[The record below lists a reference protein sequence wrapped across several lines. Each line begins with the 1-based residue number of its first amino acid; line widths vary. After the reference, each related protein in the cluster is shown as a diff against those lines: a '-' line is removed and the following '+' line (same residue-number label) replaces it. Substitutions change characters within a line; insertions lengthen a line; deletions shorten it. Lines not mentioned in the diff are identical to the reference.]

1 MIRKFKTSLLT
12 RIVVTQIILGILP
25 LLFLGAASMF
35 RVNRILKSNA
45 IEFQNNSIKQGAMY
59 IDLVMDNV
67 ESLIA
72 NLSGIDAINNALTVE
87 ADGSPYDKL
96 TTQAR
101 IGYILSGYTNLKGL
115 VSIDLFSINGMH
127 YHVGETLNADNI
139 NEEVL
144 SELYIDIEECQGF
157 VHWDGIE
164 SNVNL
169 NSDYAKVITAARML
183 HIEAG
188 ADGSA
193 GAEGLLVVSYDPGVF
208 SDVFDAGADQ
218 LGYTLILDKR
228 DRIVYHPDSAY
239 IGHTLTDDLSVR
251 IETSE
256 DGYFTQKIDGTDM
269 FVVFDNTQ
277 KGNWT
282 VAKFVPVNSIVASAN
297 SRTFVFVILIAMITA
312 VAVVHG
318 RGMSTQFI
326 QPIKKITDT
335 FRHLQ
340 SGDFS
345 HAAKLKIVHQ
355 DEIGELG
362 KLFNSFIEAREDITT
377 QKKLER
383 QLNEQ
388 NRELQ
393 EALSTLK
400 TAQTQMVQQEKM
412 AGIGQLAAG
421 VAHEIN
427 NPLGFVKSNFAVLH
441 KYMDRL
447 ERMLSVIDTYRQMEK
462 YHAGGKHSLVE
473 QAWEENAIDIT
484 RSDLKEILSDT
495 QEGINRIAEIVN
507 ALKTFSRSSLL
518 EERSP
523 YDLNEGIKTTL
534 LIANNE
540 IKYNSTVNFSPS
552 PLPQLNANGGQI
564 NQVLLNMI
572 VNAAQAIKQ
581 KHQNEKGLITIETM
595 VESDYVCCY
604 IGDNGCGMK
613 TDVMNRIFEPFYTTK
628 VVGQGTGLGLS
639 LAYDIIVNKHGGR
652 LEVTSEAGVGT
663 CFKISLPINS
673 KRAKD
678 EYM

>member
-1 MIRKFKTSLLT
+1 MIQKFKTSLLT
-12 RIVVTQIILGILP
+12 RIVVTQIVLGILP
-25 LLFLGAASMF
+25 LIFLGAASML

-45 IEFQNNSIKQGAMY
+45 IEFQNDSIKQGAMY
-59 IDLVMDNV
+59 INLVMDNV

-87 ADGSPYDKL
+87 ADVSAYDKL
-96 TTQAR
+96 TAQAR

-115 VSIDLFSINGMH
+115 VSIDLFSMNGMH
-127 YHVGETLNADNI
+127 YHVGETLNADHI

-144 SELYIDIEECQGF
+144 SELSADTKECQGF

-164 SNVNL
+164 PNINLDSN
-169 NSDYAKVITAARML
+169 YASVITAARIL
-183 HIEAG
+183 HTEG
-188 ADGSA
+188 GVGGST

-208 SDVFDAGADQ
+208 LDVFEPGADQ

-239 IGHTLTDDLSVR
+239 IGHTLADELSAR
-251 IETSE
+251 LKTSE
-256 DGYFTQKIDGTDM
+256 NGYFTLKIDGTDM
-269 FVVFDNTQ
+269 FVVFDGTQ

-282 VAKFVPVNSIVASAN
+282 VAKFIPVDTIVASAN
-297 SRTFVFVILIAMITA
+297 SRTLIFVVLIAMMIAIA
-312 VAVVHG
+312 VAHG
-318 RGMSTQFI
+318 RGMSKQFI

-340 SGDFS
+340 SGNFTNVS
-345 HAAKLKIVHQ
+345 KLKIAHQ

-393 EALSTLK
+393 EALLTLK

-427 NPLGFVKSNFAVLH
+427 NPLGFVKSNFAVLN
-441 KYMDRL
+441 KYTERL
-447 ERMLSVIDTYRQMEK
+447 ERMLSVVDTYRQMEK
-462 YHAGGKHSLVE
+462 YHVGGKHSPVE
-473 QAWEENAIDIT
+473 QAWEENAIDMT
-484 RSDLKEILSDT
+484 RSDLKEIISDT
-495 QEGINRIAEIVN
+495 QEGLNRIAEIVN

-552 PLPQLNANGGQI
+552 PLPQLSANGGQI
-564 NQVLLNMI
+564 NQVLLNII

-581 KHQNEKGLITIETM
+581 QNQSDKGLITIETK
-595 VESDYVCCY
+595 VEGDYVCCY

-613 TDVMNRIFEPFYTTK
+613 DDVMNRIFEPFFTTK

-639 LAYDIIVNKHGGR
+639 LAYDIIVNKHGGH
-652 LEVTSEAGVGT
+652 LEVTSEVGIGT
-663 CFKISLPINS
+663 CFKILLPINPT
-673 KRAKD
+673 RAKD
-678 EYM
+678 E

>member
-1 MIRKFKTSLLT
+1 MIQKFKTSLLT
-12 RIVVTQIILGILP
+12 RIVVTQIVLGILP
-25 LLFLGAASMF
+25 LIFLGAASML

-45 IEFQNNSIKQGAMY
+45 IEFQNDNIKQGAMY
-59 IDLVMDNV
+59 INLVMDNV

-87 ADGSPYDKL
+87 ADVSAYAKL

-115 VSIDLFSINGMH
+115 VSIDLFSMNGMH
-127 YHVGETLNADNI
+127 YHVGETLNADHI

-144 SELYIDIEECQGF
+144 SELYADTKECQGF

-164 SNVNL
+164 PNINLDSN
-169 NSDYAKVITAARML
+169 YASVITAARIL
-183 HIEAG
+183 HTEG
-188 ADGSA
+188 GVGGST

-208 SDVFDAGADQ
+208 SDVFNAGADQ

-228 DRIVYHPDSAY
+228 DRIVYHLDSAY
-239 IGHTLTDDLSVR
+239 IGHTLTDELSAKLK
-251 IETSE
+251 TSE

-282 VAKFVPVNSIVASAN
+282 VAKFIPVDTIVASAN
-297 SRTFVFVILIAMITA
+297 SRTLIFVVLIAMTIAIA
-312 VAVVHG
+312 VAHG
-318 RGMSTQFI
+318 RGMSKQFI
-326 QPIKKITDT
+326 QPIRNITDT

-340 SGDFS
+340 SGNFTNVS
-345 HAAKLKIVHQ
+345 KLKIAHQ

-393 EALSTLK
+393 EALLTLK

-427 NPLGFVKSNFAVLH
+427 NPLGFVKSNFAVLN
-441 KYMDRL
+441 KYSDRL
-447 ERMLSVIDTYRQMEK
+447 ERMLSVVDTYRQMEK
-462 YHAGGKHSLVE
+462 YHVGGKHSPVE
-473 QAWEENAIDIT
+473 QAWEENAIDMT
-484 RSDLKEILSDT
+484 RSDLKEIISDT
-495 QEGINRIAEIVN
+495 QEGLNRIAEIVN

-523 YDLNEGIKTTL
+523 FDLNEGIKTTL

-552 PLPQLNANGGQI
+552 PLPRLSANGGQI

-581 KHQNEKGLITIETM
+581 QNQNDKGLITIETK
-595 VESDYVCCY
+595 VEGDYVCCY

-613 TDVMNRIFEPFYTTK
+613 DDIMNRIFEPFFTTK
-628 VVGQGTGLGLS
+628 AVGQGTGLGLS
-639 LAYDIIVNKHGGR
+639 LAYDIIVNKHGGH
-652 LEVTSEAGVGT
+652 LEVTSEVGIGT
-663 CFKISLPINS
+663 CFKILLPINPT
-673 KRAKD
+673 RAKD
-678 EYM
+678 E